1 MNIKEIGEAIRVS
14 REEKGVTQTQMAND
28 LGMSNATLSRLENG
42 RLSSDL
48 GALRLFRCISYVG
61 LDVKLEPRKFGYTL
75 EDAQRDNLE
84 EGLSAS
90 GPML

>member
-1 MNIKEIGEAIRVS
+1 
-14 REEKGVTQTQMAND
+14 
-28 LGMSNATLSRLENG
+28 
-42 RLSSDL
+42 
-48 GALRLFRCISYVG
+48 